1 MLPDRAIARILPR
14 SISFSPDDLPPLPPV
29 PAASTRLYIGPV
41 NWAGQGYQWAR
52 AVRRFGNDADAVNM
66 AYRVG
71 TEYGF
76 PADYV
81 VPVGVYSWSREWQER
96 QAAYVHENF
105 THVLVEAERILFAG
119 AFRGSLPAEV
129 RELGRRGIGVA
140 MLCHGSD
147 IRLPSRHA
155 ARHADSPFRD
165 GLWDL
170 TPTLEKQARRNL
182 ALLESLGRPVF
193 VSTPDLLVDVPGAT
207 WLPVVIEPD
216 AWSTDQLPFQAHGL
230 PVVAHAP
237 SRAAV
242 KGSDLVDPILQQ
254 LDDEGL
260 LRYRRVE
267 RVAASDMPEVYR
279 SSDIVLDQFR
289 IGSYGVAACEAM
301 AAGRVVVSHVSDDVR
316 RHVLEATGETLP
328 IVEATGAN
336 IEEVLRGIIADPAP
350 YRRRAGDGPRFVTSV
365 HNGLLSARA
374 LDAFLSE
381 PGGGPGAGRGG
392 E

>member
-1 MLPDRAIARILPR
+1 MPD
-14 SISFSPDDLPPLPPV
+14 
-29 PAASTRLYIGPV
+29 ASTRLYIGPV
-41 NWAGQGYQWAR
+41 NWAGQGYRWAR
-52 AVRRFGNDADAVNM
+52 AVQRFGNDAGAVNM
-66 AYRVG
+66 AYQVG

-81 VPVGVYSWSREWQER
+81 VPVGVYSWSREWQRR

-129 RELGRRGIGVA
+129 RELRRRGIGVA

-155 ARHADSPFRD
+155 ALNAESPFRD

-170 TPTLEKQARRNL
+170 TPTLEKQARTNL
-182 ALLESLGRPVF
+182 ALLKSLDQPVF

-207 WLPVVIEPD
+207 WLPVVIDPDEWRTDEPALQD
-216 AWSTDQLPFQAHGL
+216 NRL

-242 KGSDLVDPILQQ
+242 KGSDLVDPVLQR
-254 LDDEGL
+254 LDEEGL

-267 RVAASDMPEVYR
+267 RVPAAEMPEVYR
-279 SSDIVLDQFR
+279 SADIVLDQFR

-301 AAGRVVVSHVSDDVR
+301 AAGRLVVSHVGDDVR
-316 RHVLEATGETLP
+316 RHVLEATDETLP
-328 IVEATGAN
+328 IVQATGAS
-336 IEEVLRGIIADPAP
+336 IEEVLREIIANPAP
-350 YRRRAGDGPRFVTSV
+350 YRLRASEGPRFVTSV
-365 HNGLLSARA
+365 HNGRLSARA
-374 LDAFLSE
+374 LDAFLSQV
-381 PGGGPGAGRGG
+381 
-392 E
+392 